1 MTPAATTPNSNM
13 LCPKSR
19 PAELETTLP
28 NAATG
33 DGTPDGGAPV
43 PPSPDDEPE
52 ARSSLAVCPC
62 TTGHPCGAAPAVVDA
77 PAFEPGGGDAPDSTP
92 APDTTREGAGAA
104 WDNNGATGARTD
116 AGNNPETS
124 FTAGCNAGGTTSAT
138 DGNDRVSALTSAGN
152 D

>member
-28 NAATG
+28 TAATG
-33 DGTPDGGAPV
+33 DGTPDGARV
-43 PPSPDDEPE
+43 PPWCDDEPE

-77 PAFEPGGGDAPDSTP
+77 PALEPEGGDAPDSTP
-92 APDTTREGAGAA
+92 TPDTTRGGGGAA
-104 WDNNGATGARTD
+104 
-116 AGNNPETS
+116 
-124 FTAGCNAGGTTSAT
+124 
-138 DGNDRVSALTSAGN
+138 
-152 D
+152 